1 MTFEMIA
8 TNNKFMNLP
17 LKIFA
22 IVLVLLS
29 SALGHSQDQTAA
41 KPTAATKPVLNKDLD
56 PKEAFGE
63 VSNLFE
69 DVVAV
74 QRKALKKSNNFL
86 ASPYLSFDFS
96 DSPYTMYALNLDL
109 GYAPSEFWEIYL
121 NYVPVYIT
129 QERSLSKKVRELTL
143 KDDKQAEIK
152 TEKAKS
158 SYGIDVLWSPA
169 YGKDSWGLRGVVRSD
184 TFFAFSAGMIK
195 YDTGSGLKT
204 KLGVGKTFFIY
215 DEFNFRAQAGVSI
228 LETITDGKKEMQTVG
243 LLEFGTVYY
252 F

>member
-1 MTFEMIA
+1 
-8 TNNKFMNLP
+8 MNLH
-17 LKIFA
+17 LKSLSFIL
-22 IVLVLLS
+22 ILLS
-29 SALGHSQDQTAA
+29 STWGYSQDLTGAKTA
-41 KPTAATKPVLNKDLD
+41 PTAKPVLNKDLD

-74 QRKALKKSNNFL
+74 QRKALKKSNSFL
-86 ASPYLSFDFS
+86 LSPYLSFDFS
-96 DSPYTMYALNLDL
+96 DSPYTMYALNLNV
-109 GYAPSEFWEIYL
+109 GYAPNEFWEIYA
-121 NYVPVYIT
+121 NYVPFYIA

-143 KDDKQAEIK
+143 ANGLQAEIK

-158 SYGIDVLWSPA
+158 SYGLDILWSPA

-184 TFFAFSAGMIK
+184 TFFALSAGMIK
-195 YDTGSGLKT
+195 YETSSGLKT
-204 KLGVGKTFFIY
+204 KLGVGKTFFIH
-215 DEFNFRAQAGVSI
+215 EAFNFRVQAGVSI
-228 LETITDGKKEMQTVG
+228 LESVTDGKKEMQTVG